1 MKREHL
7 LHMVCLTH
15 FLVRGMTKLEGE
27 HFPSISRQGQ
37 REESIQGHLFQ
48 LFHTNIFH
56 LPHKVVIRFLPQP
69 TLLARGSNDFENNT
83 VNLSDTSSHCLCLLP
98 VTIHSIHKNVLKK
111 NNLKR
116 SFQHIRVEGL
126 TF

>member
-27 HFPSISRQGQ
+27 HFPSISRWGQ
-37 REESIQGHLFQ
+37 REESILGHLFQ

-83 VNLSDTSSHCLCLLP
+83 VNLSLRHKLPLCVFVT
-98 VTIHSIHKNVLKK
+98 VTIHNLHKNVFKK
-111 NNLKR
+111 T
-116 SFQHIRVEGL
+116 FQRIRVNGL

>member
-27 HFPSISRQGQ
+27 HFPSISRRGQ
-37 REESIQGHLFQ
+37 REESILGHLFQ

-83 VNLSDTSSHCLCLLP
+83 VNLSLRHKLPLCVFVT
-98 VTIHSIHKNVLKK
+98 VTIHNLHKNAFKK
-111 NNLKR
+111 T
-116 SFQHIRVEGL
+116 FQRIRVNGL